1 MQLVKWNPWRNM
13 SLFNNRLQRFF
24 DDDFLPE
31 AWLREESGLT
41 GWKPAVDVYEDDD
54 KLVIKAELPGV
65 DKKDI
70 SVDLNDGVLTL
81 AGTRS
86 YENEVKE
93 EHYYHRE
100 RAYGKFH
107 RSFTL
112 PAGHDPEKIK
122 ADFKDGLLRIEVPKP
137 EEKKPKKISVH

>member
-1 MQLVKWNPWRNM
+1 MQLVRWNPRRDM
-13 SLFNNRLQRFF
+13 SVFNNRLHRFF
-24 DDDFLPE
+24 DDASLPATRRGDE
-31 AWLREESGLT
+31 PGIT
-41 GWKPAVDVYEDDD
+41 GWRPAVDVYEDDD
-54 KLVIKAELPGV
+54 KLVIKAEVPGV
-65 DKKDI
+65 DKEDI

-81 AGTRS
+81 TGTRA

-93 EHYYHRE
+93 ENYYHRE

-107 RSFTL
+107 RSFSL

-122 ADFKDGLLRIEVPKP
+122 ADFKDGVLKIEIPKP